1 MGTLHW
7 DSVMRYSLVTV
18 AMMAAGLITPAH
30 GETIRCGS
38 WVIDES
44 VTVEEL
50 VRKCGEPASKRSEE
64 QDVRVRSPNDG
75 ASNTRKIGTTV
86 TEFWTYERGRQASPV
101 LVTIMEGKIRSI
113 ERIK

>member
-1 MGTLHW
+1 MGTFFG
-7 DSVMRYSLVTV
+7 SRFMRYQLFTV
-18 AMMAAGLITPAH
+18 AALAAGIVGPAH

-38 WVIDES
+38 WVVNES

-50 VRKCGEPASKRSEE
+50 VRKCGEPASKRFEE

-86 TEFWTYERGRQASPV
+86 TEFWTYERGSQA
-101 LVTIMEGKIRSI
+101 
-113 ERIK
+113 